1 MYFMSALLSLFLW
14 SILNDFEHSKI
25 SLFIVHSGLA
35 TKDVFVESKLSLDRG
50 CLVHYC
56 IADIAGRNAII
67 STKRFIV
74 QAVYFLSSTGRTSE

>member
-1 MYFMSALLSLFLW
+1 VYFMSALLSLFLW

-56 IADIAGRNAII
+56 IADIAGRNANNFNKALY
-67 STKRFIV
+67 SSGGLFFI
-74 QAVYFLSSTGRTSE
+74 LNWSN